1 MRTYIIVG
9 DVLARVRALQ
19 KDRKALIIAVPHEDE
34 DLLLDDVIEQ
44 VARFGEII
52 VAKTLPD
59 AVELL

>member
-9 DVLARVRALQ
+9 DVLARVRALP